1 MTEAQGILVQ
11 VPFRMGHRSIYRRV
25 YTDKPASA
33 SFVIELDNSLNLGK
47 QGMIVPKPHVF
58 SWFKLGSPLPNKD

>member
-1 MTEAQGILVQ
+1 MTEAQGTLAQ
-11 VPFRMGHRSIYRRV
+11 LPFRMEHRLTCRRV

-33 SFVIELDNSLNLGK
+33 SFVIKFDNPLDLGK

-58 SWFKLGSPLPNKD
+58 SWFELGSPLPNQY